1 MQIRDVKVYSF
12 GKLQEREYYF
22 TSGINVIYGANEA
35 GKSTLHSFLLAMLF
49 GMDKGR
55 GRMRKDDYNRYEPW
69 HAPAYY
75 SGALRFVVDGRPF
88 YLERNFYHREKREI
102 LRNEADGEELSVAY
116 GDLAMLLGGIDKE
129 TYGNTY
135 DIPQSGVVTGG
146 ELSKVLAEYLSDA
159 SGGGG
164 GATHVTRAHA
174 ILAAKKKERNAE
186 LKNIQ
191 NEKEQQKNA
200 LRLEQA
206 LVGQDVERLR
216 DDIASAKQD
225 LKEINQKF
233 AELSENDPAGA
244 DEIKH
249 RNDLAKDL
257 AVSEITSGKE
267 SVGKNRNRKSILPG
281 IIITIIALLG
291 LCVNCSMKAAEAYS
305 EALFF
310 TLQGI
315 LFAGAAG
322 GILYAAVERRQ
333 NKKNTKHAKGII
345 KEAEEVITGT
355 PDSSMKTR
363 AITHAADIAGEQAG
377 QMLAMLEENLCEK
390 ETRLYNIT
398 EQLEVLDRWVDR
410 EREIAQDISA
420 LEMADDEI
428 TRIAREFC
436 EELEDELNSEVS
448 RYVSAITEGRY
459 DSVRVDEKGT
469 LTVLADGKE
478 ISPEALSRGTL
489 EQFYLALRL
498 AVGNIV
504 MREEPMPICLDEAF
518 AWYDDRRLAQ
528 ALKVLAATG
537 RQILLFTCQNR
548 EMDALRELGIDYHR
562 IDL

>member
-1 MQIRDVKVYSF
+1 MQIRDAKVYSF
-12 GKLQEREYYF
+12 GKLQQREYHF
-22 TSGINVIYGANEA
+22 ASGINVIYGANEA
-35 GKSTLHSFLLAMLF
+35 GKSTLHAFLLAMLF

-55 GRMRKDDYNRYEPW
+55 GRTLKDDYNRYEPW

-75 SGALRFVVDGRPF
+75 SGAVHFAVDGRPF
-88 YLERNFYHREKREI
+88 YLERNFYHREKREV

-135 DIPQSGVVTGG
+135 DIPQSGAVTGG
-146 ELSKVLAEYLSDA
+146 ELSKVLAEYLADA
-159 SGGGG
+159 AEGGG

-174 ILAAKKKERNAE
+174 ILAAKKKERSAE

-191 NEKEQQKNA
+191 NEKEQQKSA

-206 LVGQDVERLR
+206 LIERDVAKLR
-216 DDIASAKQD
+216 EDIAVA
-225 LKEINQKF
+225 
-233 AELSENDPAGA
+233 
-244 DEIKH
+244 
-249 RNDLAKDL
+249 
-257 AVSEITSGKE
+257 KE
-267 SVGKNRNRKSILPG
+267 SAVIESASAVAKEAAVIESASDEDSVGMKKGRKSILPG
-281 IIITIIALLG
+281 IILTVIALLG
-291 LCVNCSMKAAEAYS
+291 LFVNWNMKAAEAYS

-322 GILYAAVERRQ
+322 GILYAAVAGRGSGEKTELQIQPARETEETRTAAGGQ
-333 NKKNTKHAKGII
+333 AK
-345 KEAEEVITGT
+345 
-355 PDSSMKTR
+355 
-363 AITHAADIAGEQAG
+363 
-377 QMLAMLEENLCEK
+377 QMLAMLEENLSEK

-398 EQLEVLDRWVDR
+398 EKLEILDGWDDR
-410 EREIAQDISA
+410 EREITQDISA
-420 LEMADDEI
+420 LELADHEI
-428 TRIAREFC
+428 NRIAKEFC

-459 DSVRVDEKGT
+459 DSVRVDEKGA

-478 ISPEALSRGTL
+478 VSPEALSRGTL

-498 AVGNIV
+498 AVGSIV
-504 MREEPMPICLDEAF
+504 TREEPMPICLDEAF
-518 AWYDDRRLAQ
+518 ALYDDGRLAQ

-537 RQILLFTCQNR
+537 RQILLFTCQKR
-548 EMDALRELGIDYHR
+548 EMATLEELGIDYHR